1 MMEGAI
7 KFITTDIW
15 RIRRKELRGLKTL
28 GIKLLRILLLSMR
41 GFDEDKCIFRASAL
55 TFYSLLSIVPVFAM
69 AFGLAKGFGL
79 EKALERMIY
88 ERFHGQ
94 EEIIERVTG
103 FALSLLANAQGGVIA
118 GIGILFLFWATIR
131 VLGNIENAFNHI
143 WGIKKSR
150 SLPRKISDYLS
161 AMLISPILLI
171 VSSALTVVIRGQV
184 ESIVQRIELLR
195 TFNPA
200 IFFAL
205 KFLPYWVIWVLFTFI
220 YIFMPNTKIRF
231 RSGLF
236 GGLIA
241 GTLYQIFQFAYVT
254 FQIGVSKY
262 NAIYGSFTALPLF
275 LVWLQLS
282 WIILLFGAEISF
294 AHQNEESYEFQPD
307 CEKISESFRRLL
319 TLRTVHFVVKEFA
332 RGVKPHTAEQI
343 ARKLAIPIRLMREML
358 RDLVESAIISETCEA
373 NGREV
378 AYQPAQD
385 VDLFTIKYV
394 IDALERRGMENI
406 PVASSE
412 ALERISECLRS
423 FDETLKQSP
432 ANRLLKDI

>member
-1 MMEGAI
+1 
-7 KFITTDIW
+7 
-15 RIRRKELRGLKTL
+15 
-28 GIKLLRILLLSMR
+28 
-41 GFDEDKCIFRASAL
+41 
-55 TFYSLLSIVPVFAM
+55 
-69 AFGLAKGFGL
+69 
-79 EKALERMIY
+79 
-88 ERFHGQ
+88 
-94 EEIIERVTG
+94 
-103 FALSLLANAQGGVIA
+103 
-118 GIGILFLFWATIR
+118 
-131 VLGNIENAFNHI
+131 
-143 WGIKKSR
+143 
-150 SLPRKISDYLS
+150 
-161 AMLISPILLI
+161 MLISPILLI